1 LEKLPKPRKD
11 YGEIK
16 DNFFS
21 HLFHFTSSKA
31 WVFLGLIFAIGTMS
45 LLGIEG
51 QNAQNY
57 TWLFGV
63 LILLFI
69 GTPLFFRF
77 KYFREIPKGWTR
89 EQVNSWEKLKNSGLV
104 IKQGF
109 STFQKILAVYTF
121 GLVIVSLV
129 AGIVN
134 FKLLFVIIPIGI
146 IVLVLGCVAHIYKGA
161 YENYKKNKSFEENNY
176 AEMRAVNDAVIGKH
190 GGSKALLQALAFIF
204 VPFSGIAILFLIS
217 KLSEIQLTFLSIGII
232 ALVLG
237 IILYWHSRKEKMDP
251 NDAVLNKL
259 KKKFG

>member
-1 LEKLPKPRKD
+1 MEKLPKPRKD

-109 STFQKILAVYTF
+109 STF
-121 GLVIVSLV
+121 
-129 AGIVN
+129 
-134 FKLLFVIIPIGI
+134 
-146 IVLVLGCVAHIYKGA
+146 
-161 YENYKKNKSFEENNY
+161 
-176 AEMRAVNDAVIGKH
+176 
-190 GGSKALLQALAFIF
+190 
-204 VPFSGIAILFLIS
+204 
-217 KLSEIQLTFLSIGII
+217 
-232 ALVLG
+232 
-237 IILYWHSRKEKMDP
+237 
-251 NDAVLNKL
+251 
-259 KKKFG
+259 